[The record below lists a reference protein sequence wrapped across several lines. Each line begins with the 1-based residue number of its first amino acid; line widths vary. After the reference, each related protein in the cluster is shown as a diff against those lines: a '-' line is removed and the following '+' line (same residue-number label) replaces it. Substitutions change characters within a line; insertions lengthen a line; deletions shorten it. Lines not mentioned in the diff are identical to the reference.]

1 MTDVSLF
8 RLYALRAAYLL
19 IAGGLAATVWPI
31 LINHSPQWP
40 LMNSVVC
47 SLLAAVSVLAAVGIR
62 YPLQMLPILLFEILW
77 KSIWADRGRASAM
90 VCESDRCADMGD
102 GHGLP
107 PWGHSDPSHPLALF
121 PVGYAGWGYRRMR
134 PRMLKWARGGIMI
147 ARIAFGAAV
156 AGLMLAAAD
165 DSGTLAQS
173 RAASDALLGRWDL
186 VVQRGTQ
193 TSPSWLEVE
202 RSGTAT
208 LVGQFVGSGGSAR
221 PIAKIEL
228 TDGTFR
234 FAIPPQ
240 WESNPKDIAF
250 EGRLEGDRIT
260 GSMTMGDGQKVTW
273 SATRA
278 PALRRAGR
286 PDWGDPITLFNGKS
300 LDGWQPVGRRDSQWS
315 AVGGVLQNAKSGA
328 NLVTVQKF
336 DDFKLHLEFRVPKSE
351 NSGVY
356 LRGRY
361 ELQIDDAAG
370 LEPSSH
376 HLGGLYGFIAPSE
389 NVARAAG
396 EWQSMDVTLVGR
408 MLTYELNGTTVISN
422 REIPGI
428 TGGAL
433 DSAEADPGPLLLQ
446 GDHGPVDYRN
456 IVITPAKSAR

>member
-1 MTDVSLF
+1 
-8 RLYALRAAYLL
+8 
-19 IAGGLAATVWPI
+19 
-31 LINHSPQWP
+31 
-40 LMNSVVC
+40 
-47 SLLAAVSVLAAVGIR
+47 
-62 YPLQMLPILLFEILW
+62 MLT
-77 KSIWADRGRASAM
+77 R
-90 VCESDRCADMGD
+90 V
-102 GHGLP
+102 
-107 PWGHSDPSHPLALF
+107 
-121 PVGYAGWGYRRMR
+121 
-134 PRMLKWARGGIMI
+134 
-147 ARIAFGAAV
+147 AFGATLLL
-156 AGLMLAAAD
+156 GAAWYSAP
-165 DSGTLAQS
+165 LAQS
-173 RAASDALLGRWDL
+173 RAPSDALLGRWDL
-186 VVQRGTQ
+186 VVQRGTE

-221 PIAKIEL
+221 PIARIEF
-228 TDGTFR
+228 TDGSFR

-240 WESNPKDIAF
+240 WESNPRDITF

-260 GSMTMGDGQKVTW
+260 GSMTMGDGQAVTW
-273 SATRA
+273 SGTRA

-286 PDWGDPITLFNGKS
+286 PVWGNPITLFNGKS
-300 LDGWQPVGRRDSQWS
+300 LDGWQAVGRRDSQWS
-315 AVGGVLQNAKSGA
+315 AVGGILQNAKSGA
-328 NLVTVQKF
+328 NLVTMQKF
-336 DDFKLHLEFRVPKSE
+336 DDLKLHVEFRVPKGE

-376 HLGGLYGFIAPSE
+376 HLGGVYGFIAPSE

-408 MLTYELNGTTVISN
+408 MVTYELNGTAVICN

-456 IVITPAKSAR
+456 IVITPAKGAR

>member
-1 MTDVSLF
+1 MLTRV
-8 RLYALRAAYLL
+8 ALGATLL
-19 IAGGLAATVWPI
+19 L
-31 LINHSPQWP
+31 
-40 LMNSVVC
+40 
-47 SLLAAVSVLAAVGIR
+47 
-62 YPLQMLPILLFEILW
+62 
-77 KSIWADRGRASAM
+77 
-90 VCESDRCADMGD
+90 
-102 GHGLP
+102 
-107 PWGHSDPSHPLALF
+107 
-121 PVGYAGWGYRRMR
+121 
-134 PRMLKWARGGIMI
+134 
-147 ARIAFGAAV
+147 
-156 AGLMLAAAD
+156 
-165 DSGTLAQS
+165 GTAWYSEPLAQS
-173 RAASDALLGRWDL
+173 PAASDALLGRWDL
-186 VVQRGTQ
+186 VVQRGTE

-221 PIAKIEL
+221 PIAKIEFV
-228 TDGTFR
+228 DGSFH

-240 WESNPKDIAF
+240 WESNPRDITI

-260 GSMTMGDGQKVTW
+260 GSMTMGDGQTVTW
-273 SATRA
+273 SGTRA

-286 PDWGDPITLFNGKS
+286 PAWGNPITLFNGKS

-315 AVGGVLQNAKSGA
+315 AVGGILKNAKSGA

-336 DDFKLHLEFRVPKSE
+336 DDFKLHVEFRVPKGE

-376 HLGGLYGFIAPSE
+376 HLGGVYGFIAPSE

-408 MLTYELNGTTVISN
+408 MVTYELNGTAVICN

-456 IVITPAKSAR
+456 IVITPAKGAR